1 VRLAWITVV
10 VVAACG
16 RLDFG
21 VLGDGSGKDGGTV
34 PDDGTLPIDGGF
46 SGSGCLSPGIGD
58 NFMETLPCSQWGEPV
73 VDNSSLNVG
82 SDLTITPDANVQSTG
97 GCLRS
102 SLAFGDAGFFVHIG
116 QFPTEGDLQLVVT
129 DTSTSTSWGI
139 ELSNQQQFT
148 FLETDQTE
156 QGILPF
162 DPTLTWWRLR
172 PSAGG
177 VVLYELSADGET
189 WTSHRTSVE
198 APPAT
203 VGASVEDIVD
213 AADPDP
219 AIIDGIDIC
228 P

>member
-1 VRLAWITVV
+1 V

-21 VLGDGSGKDGGTV
+21 VVGDGGGSPGDGKTPDDAKRVDGGSGV
-34 PDDGTLPIDGGF
+34 SG

-58 NFMETLPCSQWGEPV
+58 DFMETLPCSQWGEPV
-73 VDNSSLNVG
+73 ADNSSLNVG
-82 SDLTITPDANVQSTG
+82 SDLTITPEANVQSTG

-102 SLAFGDAGFFVHIG
+102 SLAFGAAGVFIHIG
-116 QFPTEGDLQLVVT
+116 RFPTEGDLQLVIS

-139 ELSNQQQFT
+139 ELSNQQEFV
-148 FLETDQTE
+148 FLESDQTE

-172 PSAGG
+172 PNAGG
-177 VVLYELSADGET
+177 NALYELSADGET

-198 APPAT
+198 APPTT
-203 VGASVEDIVD
+203 VGATVEDIID